1 MDTLERIQQLLK
13 AQGWTKY
20 RLAKESGLAQSTI
33 INIFNH
39 NTVPSI
45 ITLEAICKAFN
56 ITIAQFFATDD
67 MIELSDNL
75 REFINEWKLL
85 TADQKEALSE
95 YLTIMK
101 YNKERWLFIFLH
113 LKCHN

>member
-1 MDTLERIQQLLK
+1 MDTLGRIRQLLD

-45 ITLEAICKAFN
+45 VTLEAICKGFG
-56 ITIAQFFATDD
+56 ITLSQFFAEDD
-67 MIELSDNL
+67 MIELSDSL
-75 REFINEWKLL
+75 REFVNEWKLL
-85 TADQKEALSE
+85 TVEQKDALMQ
-95 YLTIMK
+95 IMK
-101 YNKERWLFIFLH
+101 TMH
-113 LKCHN
+113 

>member
-56 ITIAQFFATDD
+56 ITLAQFFATDD

-75 REFINEWKLL
+75 RSFINEWKLL
-85 TADQKEALSE
+85 TAEQKDALMQ
-95 YLTIMK
+95 IMK
-101 YNKERWLFIFLH
+101 AMH
-113 LKCHN
+113 